1 MIIQA
6 SHMNLGFMH
15 QLQAR
20 KDKGASLGSSES
32 ALLEASGAGMAGG
45 LSVRNAD
52 DATALARLTGQEPG
66 ETGAALNPGVLPGVL
81 PDAAPRT
88 IGETVANEVIR
99 RMAPGADENGEPR
112 DAAGLRDSLAST
124 LDWVRDR
131 FGDETA
137 TAAAGMVMAATDGTV
152 DEQSL
157 GDGLLDVLRFI
168 DRTQGV
174 AAGDEAIARF
184 NTGINT
190 QLNSYFD
197 NGQSELFYAVESGA
211 VEGGAQATGAGD
223 ISARFFSRST
233 QSAAPAKDAA
243 NLTEQLLD
251 SLKQELDS
259 AAGMQDLASRLDAA
273 FDPTQA
279 QPRDQVRVQSR
290 AMTEAAMN
298 AYAGT
303 PLPVASQFMD
313 MPV

>member
-1 MIIQA
+1 MP
-6 SHMNLGFMH
+6 
-15 QLQAR
+15 R
-20 KDKGASLGSSES
+20 
-32 ALLEASGAGMAGG
+32 
-45 LSVRNAD
+45 
-52 DATALARLTGQEPG
+52 
-66 ETGAALNPGVLPGVL
+66 ETGAAFNPGVLPGEL

-131 FGDETA
+131 YGDETA

-184 NTGINT
+184 NTGINS

-197 NGQSELFYAVESGA
+197 NGQSELFYAVE
-211 VEGGAQATGAGD
+211 GGAEAAGAGD

-233 QSAAPAKDAA
+233 QSAAPGKAA
-243 NLTEQLLD
+243 ASLTEQLLD

-259 AAGMQDLASRLDAA
+259 AAGMQDLATRLNAA

-279 QPRDQVRVQSR
+279 RPLDQSRAQSR

>member
-15 QLQAR
+15 ELQAR

-32 ALLEASGAGMAGG
+32 ALLEASGAQLAGG

-52 DATALARLTGQEPG
+52 DASALARLTGQVPG
-66 ETGAALNPGVLPGVL
+66 ETAAALNPGVL

-99 RMAPGADENGEPR
+99 RMAPGADESGEPR

-152 DEQSL
+152 DEQAL
-157 GDGLLDVLRFI
+157 GNGLLDVLRFI

-184 NTGINT
+184 NTGINS

-211 VEGGAQATGAGD
+211 VEGGAVAESAGD

-233 QSAAPAKDAA
+233 QGAAPAKDAA

-273 FDPTQA
+273 FDPTQT
-279 QPRDQVRVQSR
+279 QPRDQVRAQSR